1 MFDCLEVEKIMQEVK
16 LNWSQEESAVW
27 DQIHQAGHMTQKL
40 LPNDRYTCRGKNE
53 ILNQDCNETTL

>member
-1 MFDCLEVEKIMQEVK
+1 MQEVK